1 MLFNLTLSRHF
12 PSTQK
17 GEDMTKEK
25 YPDFCFSNGLIPRD
39 NYTDHGRCS
48 SSARCEEFDIGFD
61 EDGLNRLTN
70 RVDGSFT
77 ITEIEVWEIT
87 G

>member
-1 MLFNLTLSRHF
+1 
-12 PSTQK
+12 
-17 GEDMTKEK
+17 MTKEK
-25 YPDFCFSNGLIPRD
+25 YPDFCFSNGLAPRD
-39 NYTDHGRCS
+39 KYNDHGAWL

-70 RVDGSFT
+70 RVDGNFT
-77 ITEIEVWEIT
+77 ITEIEVWEII

>member
-1 MLFNLTLSRHF
+1 M
-12 PSTQK
+12 
-17 GEDMTKEK
+17 
-25 YPDFCFSNGLIPRD
+25 
-39 NYTDHGRCS
+39 

-70 RVDGSFT
+70 KIDGNFT
-77 ITEIEVWEIT
+77 ITEIEVWEII

>member
-1 MLFNLTLSRHF
+1 MLFNLTLSRQF

-17 GEDMTKEK
+17 GEDIVKGK
-25 YPDFCFSNGLIPRD
+25 YSDFCFSNGLKPYE
-39 NYTDHGRCS
+39 NYTDHGRCW

-70 RVDGSFT
+70 KVDGNFT
-77 ITEIEVWEIT
+77 IAEIEVWEII